1 MIRKRITQ
9 NKQRTQ
15 KFSALLL
22 LSFVMGVLLLSFA
35 SSLDTTGIQKTS
47 QSIVDS
53 ITGAL
58 SPVFEGL
65 LGETSNSEFF
75 FAKILII
82 ILIIS
87 IVYASL
93 SASGIN
99 ALTEHAWVLWTVS
112 IIVSILGVRFLTDEL
127 IQTIALPNSAFA
139 VAVSAGIPFVLVF
152 LMIRGFAPFA
162 QRLAWGFFAIVFL
175 GLWVVRG
182 NELGNVAF
190 IYPLTAA
197 LAVIMA
203 FLEGII
209 QKYMA
214 QSRMNRAK
222 EAGKGTGLSTL
233 NKLIND
239 AHDEYATQGA
249 GYVSKTRG
257 ATVTGDAAVKADVK
271 EYQRRI
277 RALMRT

>member
-1 MIRKRITQ
+1 MQ
-9 NKQRTQ
+9 NKQRTL
-15 KFSALLL
+15 KFNALLL
-22 LSFVMGVLLLSFA
+22 LSFVIGVLLLSFV
-35 SSLDTTGIQKTS
+35 SSAKLDTSSIQQTS
-47 QSIVDS
+47 QGIVDS

-58 SPVFEGL
+58 SPVFEGI
-65 LGETSNSEFF
+65 LGDTSNSEFF

-87 IVYASL
+87 IVYAAL

-99 ALTEHAWVLWTVS
+99 TLTEHAWVLWTVS

-162 QRLAWGFFAIVFL
+162 QRLAWGFFAIIFL
-175 GLWVVRG
+175 GLWIVRG
-182 NELGNVAF
+182 DELGSVAF
-190 IYPLTAA
+190 IYPLVAA
-197 LAVIMA
+197 LAIIMA

-214 QSRMNRAK
+214 QSQMVRAQN
-222 EAGKGTGLSTL
+222 AGKGTGLSAL

-239 AHDEYATQGA
+239 AHDEYARQGT

-257 ATVTGDAAVKADVK
+257 VGVTGDAAVKADVK

>member
-1 MIRKRITQ
+1 MQ
-9 NKQRTQ
+9 NKQRTL
-15 KFSALLL
+15 KFNALLL
-22 LSFVMGVLLLSFA
+22 LSFVIGVLLLSFV
-35 SSLDTTGIQKTS
+35 SSAKLDTSSIQQTS
-47 QSIVDS
+47 QGIVDS

-58 SPVFEGL
+58 SPVFEGI
-65 LGETSNSEFF
+65 LGDTSNSEFF

-87 IVYASL
+87 IVYAAL

-152 LMIRGFAPFA
+152 LMIRGFQPFA
-162 QRLAWGFFAIVFL
+162 QRLAWGFFAIIFL
-175 GLWVVRG
+175 GLWIVRG
-182 NELGNVAF
+182 DELGSVAF
-190 IYPLTAA
+190 IYPLVAA
-197 LAVIMA
+197 LAIIMA

-214 QSRMNRAK
+214 QSQMVRAQN
-222 EAGKGTGLSTL
+222 AGKGTGLSAL

-239 AHDEYATQGA
+239 AHDEYARQGT

-257 ATVTGDAAVKADVK
+257 VGVTGDAAVKADVK